1 MQDEKYFLFLKSR
14 TLPCIL
20 LLASISWSIR
30 FPLPGLPRFSVFTPW
45 PVTHVFFHWA
55 ATASS
60 LLNCFSTSPHKNLV
74 AISREPTAVL
84 YTHHTYRWSGLST
97 SCCRWVVS
105 DSWDPMDCYPPGSS
119 VMGFSRQEYWS
130 GLPFPSPGNL
140 PNPGIKPALQADS
153 LLSETSGKQTMKTS
167 SKQNQHSFESLAR
180 FRVPFNATFPNDD

>member
-30 FPLPGLPRFSVFTPW
+30 FPLPGVPGFSVFTPW

-74 AISREPTAVL
+74 AISREPTSVL
-84 YTHHTYRWSGLST
+84 YTHHTYWWSGLST

-105 DSWDPMDCYPPGSS
+105 DSCDPMDCNPPGSS
-119 VMGFSRQEYWS
+119 VMGF
-130 GLPFPSPGNL
+130 L
-140 PNPGIKPALQADS
+140 
-153 LLSETSGKQTMKTS
+153 SGKNTGVGCHFLLQGTFPTQGS
-167 SKQNQHSFESLAR
+167 NLHCRRIPYCLRRQGSKQWRQVLNRIGILLKA
-180 FRVPFNATFPNDD
+180 